1 MPYRAHLMVC
11 AGTGCVSNRS
21 YRIKDS
27 LEQEIKKRG
36 LDKEVLVVATGC
48 NGFCAN
54 GPILVVWPEGI
65 FYQNLSVEDVPYL
78 VEEHLLKGRPV
89 PRLMF
94 TPPVEK
100 TPIPK
105 MQDIGFFGKQVLFA
119 LRNRG
124 IIDPE
129 KIEDYI
135 ARDGYTA
142 LAKVLF
148 SMEPEEVIDVVKK
161 SGLRGRGGGGFPT
174 GIKWETCRKAA
185 GEPRYVICNADE
197 GDPGAFM
204 DRSLIESD
212 PHSVLEGMTIGAYA
226 IGSHEGYVYIRKEYP
241 LALERLH
248 KAIDQAR
255 DYGLLGNDILGS
267 GFSFDIEIHRGG
279 GAFVCGE
286 STALMASLE
295 GRVGEP
301 RAKYIHTVENGLWD
315 KPSNLNNV
323 ETWANVPLIINQG
336 WEAFAKVGTRKTGDV
351 DPWGGSTGTKIFSL
365 VGKINNTGLIE
376 VPMGIT
382 LREIIFDIG
391 GGIPGGRRFKAVQT
405 GGPSGG
411 CLPERLL
418 DLQVDF
424 DRLNEVGS
432 MMGSGGMIVMDENS
446 CMVDVARY
454 FVDFL
459 KGESCG
465 KCVPCREGLRTMS
478 EILTRITKG
487 EGREGDVELLEEIS
501 RVMVDSALCAL
512 GTSAPN
518 PVLSTIKYFPEE
530 YEAHIKDKVCPA
542 AVCRNLTP
550 CPCRH
555 ACLLDIDVP
564 GYVGY
569 IARGEFDKAAAI
581 IREELPF
588 PGICGRVCHHP
599 CEIKC
604 RTGETGDPV
613 AIRSLKRFA
622 ADYEVAKHIKPAFKK
637 GSPKSEKVAVVGA
650 GPAGLTAA
658 YYLALEGYPVTVFES
673 LPVAGG
679 MLAIGIPDYR
689 LPKKILNQEIEAIKA
704 AGVEVRAGVTV
715 GKDIT
720 FADLTKQGY
729 KALFIASGA
738 HKPMKLGIPGGEAKG
753 VISPMA
759 LLRPVNLGEKVKV
772 GERVAVIGG
781 GNTAMDCARTAF
793 RVGAK
798 EVTIVYRRTR
808 AEMPA
813 QADEIEA
820 ALAEEIKIEYLAAPT
835 KVLAKDG
842 KVVGLECR
850 RMRLEGFDST
860 GRKRPVPIP
869 GSEFTLPVETI
880 IPAVSWESDL
890 SFLPAGDGFQVT
902 KVATLVVDPE
912 TLQTSHVGVFAG
924 GDVVAGP
931 GTVMEAIAMGKL
943 AARSIGHF
951 LRGETMSKERAPK
964 TWSQV
969 PAVVLSEEEIEKMKR
984 PAMPVLSPDKRRGNF
999 EEVDLGFP
1007 TEMAVIEAKRCLR
1020 CDLVR

>member
-21 YRIKDS
+21 YKIKDA
-27 LEQEIKKRG
+27 LEQELKKRG
-36 LDKEVLVVATGC
+36 LDNEILVVATGC

-54 GPILVVWPEGI
+54 GPIMVVWPEGI
-65 FYQNLSVEDVPYL
+65 FYQKLTVEDIPNV
-78 VEEHLLKGRPV
+78 VEEHMLKGRPV
-89 PRLMF
+89 TRLMF

-100 TPIPK
+100 APIPK
-105 MQDIGFFGKQVLFA
+105 MQDIGFFSKQMLFA

-174 GIKWETCRKAA
+174 GVKWETCRKAS

-212 PHSVLEGMTIGAYA
+212 PHAVLEGMTIGAYA
-226 IGSHEGYVYIRKEYP
+226 IGSQQGYVYIRKEYP

-248 KAIDQAR
+248 KAIDQAK

-301 RAKYIHTVENGLWD
+301 RAKYIHTVEHGLYD
-315 KPSNLNNV
+315 RPSNLNNV

-336 WEAFAKVGTRKTGDV
+336 WEAFAKVGTRKTGDL

-376 VPMGIT
+376 VPMGIS
-382 LREIIFDIG
+382 LREIIFEIG

-418 DLQVDF
+418 DIPVDF
-424 DRLNEVGS
+424 DRLTEVGS

-459 KGESCG
+459 KEESCG
-465 KCVPCREGLRTMS
+465 KCNPCREGLRAMS
-478 EILTRITKG
+478 EILNRITKG

-501 RVMVDSALCAL
+501 QVMVDSALCAL

-518 PVLSTIKYFPEE
+518 PVLSTIKYFREE
-530 YEAHIKDKVCPA
+530 YDAHIKDKVCPA
-542 AVCRNLTP
+542 AVCRSLTP
-550 CPCRH
+550 CPCRN

-564 GYVGY
+564 GYIAY
-569 IARGEFDKAAAI
+569 IARGEFDKAAAT

-599 CEIKC
+599 CEPKC
-604 RTGETGDPV
+604 RLGETSDPI
-613 AIRSLKRFA
+613 AIRDLKRFA
-622 ADYEVAKHIKPAFKK
+622 SDYEVTKGIKPATKK
-637 GSPKSEKVAVVGA
+637 GTPKHEKVAILGA
-650 GPAGLTAA
+650 GPAGLTAG
-658 YYLALEGYPVTVFES
+658 YYLALDGYPVTVFES
-673 LPVAGG
+673 QPVAGG

-689 LPKKILNQEIEAIKA
+689 LPKKVLNQEIEAIKS
-704 AGVEVRAGVTV
+704 AGVEIRTGVIV

-720 FADLTKQGY
+720 FSDLTKQGY
-729 KALFIASGA
+729 KAIFVATGA
-738 HKPMKLGIPGGEAKG
+738 HKPMKLGIPGEESQG
-753 VISPMA
+753 VMSPMA
-759 LLRPVNLGEKVKV
+759 LLKPVNLGEKVKI
-772 GERVAVIGG
+772 GSKIAVIGG
-781 GNTAMDCARTAF
+781 GNTAMDCARTAY
-793 RVGAK
+793 RLGAT
-798 EVTIVYRRTR
+798 EVTLVYRRTKT
-808 AEMPA
+808 EMPA
-813 QADEIEA
+813 EQGEIEA
-820 ALAEEIKIEYLAAPT
+820 ALTEGIKIEFLSAPT
-835 KVLAKDG
+835 KILAKDG

-850 RMRLEGFDST
+850 RMRLEGFDSS

-869 GSEFTLPVETI
+869 GSEFTIQVDTV
-880 IPAVSWESDL
+880 IPAVSWEPEL

-912 TLQTSHVGVFAG
+912 TLQTSHAGVFAA
-924 GDVVAGP
+924 GDVVTGP

-943 AARSIGHF
+943 AARSIGYY
-951 LRGETMSKERAPK
+951 LRGEAMPKEKPAK

-969 PAVVLSEEEIEKMKR
+969 EAVVLSEEEIEKMKR
-984 PAMPVLSPDKRRGNF
+984 PVMPVLAPDKRRGNF
-999 EEVDLGFP
+999 EEVELGLP
-1007 TEMAVIEAKRCLR
+1007 TEAAVSEARRCLR
-1020 CDLVR
+1020 CDLSR